1 MIMNQFKP
9 WEEAGSHDDNESNWL
24 ASPDD
29 SHWRVLT
36 VDDDGDF
43 QDSIQFALMDAEVLG
58 KPIHLERVNSF
69 AEASTMLAKRNDF
82 AVVLVDVVMETE
94 DAGLRLI
101 NAVRDI
107 LGVSETR
114 FILLTGQPGRA
125 PIDRVM
131 QEYDLSDYCL
141 KADLMHRGLV
151 NILTGAIRNYHNLV
165 TLSVARKGLQLIIE
179 SSSRLQGMRKLQDI
193 AVATLE
199 EIAKLI
205 EVPNEGLVCVKQTK
219 DLGISAKG
227 HSRGPI
233 TIGACGRLSG
243 FINKTIFDLPIEPIR
258 EAVLKSIEQKKNI
271 GTDEYQVLYFPESA
285 SLAEFAVYV
294 ETQRALSDT
303 ERGLLQVFAAN
314 ASKGFGNVALVSKLD
329 KLAYEDELL
338 HIPNRSALLREI
350 GLYRKLGNARYGQM
364 VLIDLDGFSVLNNLF
379 GSGFGN
385 QVLEAVAKRLLIHFN
400 STCMVARLQS
410 DVFAILGA
418 VEDVSVSKVRQL
430 FKTNFEIDQSF
441 HHLSACFTEISL
453 SNSSYSAADLV
464 RAGLAALRCA
474 KTLGPNSVF
483 DYSPE
488 VERLAVK
495 RYETLSALEN
505 AINQDQLDVHFQ
517 PIIALETGRVYG
529 AEALIRWPTDDGFIP
544 PDEFIPLAE
553 ESSHIHGIGERVT
566 QRVIQ
571 ALNQL
576 KQKQMERLVLSINL
590 SARQLESSETVE
602 KMIEELE
609 ASRIDMRRLSLEVTE
624 TSVMKSFS
632 KARLALT
639 RFRELGGLVS
649 IDDFGTGLSSLAY
662 LFELP
667 ADHLKIDRM
676 FVRDL
681 ESSQKSRAMA
691 QVIIELARRVNMTV
705 VAEGVETEYQVDWLS
720 SHGCH
725 YAQGW
730 YFAKALPLD
739 EFTQWVGNFKQG

>member
-1 MIMNQFKP
+1 MNQFKP
-9 WEEAGSHDDNESNWL
+9 WDNSEKNDSDAGNWL
-24 ASPDD
+24 ATEEFT
-29 SHWRVLT
+29 HWRVLS
-36 VDDDGDF
+36 VDDDSDF

-58 KPIHLERVNSF
+58 KPIHLERVGSF
-69 AEASTMLAKRNDF
+69 AEASTLLAKRNDF

-107 LGVSETR
+107 LGVTETR

-141 KADLMHRGLV
+141 KSDLMHRGLV
-151 NILTGAIRNYHNLV
+151 NILTGAIRNYHNLM
-165 TLSVARKGLQLIIE
+165 TLAVARKGLQLIIE

-193 AVATLE
+193 AIATLE

-205 EVPNEGLVCVKQTK
+205 HVPNEGLVCVKQTK
-219 DLGISAKG
+219 DLSIAANGQ
-227 HSRGPI
+227 SRGPI

-243 FINKTIFDLPIEPIR
+243 FVNKTVYELPVEPIK
-258 EAVLKSIEQKKNI
+258 EAVLQSIEQRRNI
-271 GTDEYQVLYFPESA
+271 SSDEFQVLYFPESA

-294 ETQRALSDT
+294 ETKRQLSDT
-303 ERGLLQVFAAN
+303 EKGLLQVFAAN

-329 KLAYEDELL
+329 KVAYEDELL

-350 GLYRKLGNARYGQM
+350 GLYRKLGNARHSQL
-364 VLIDLDGFSVLNNLF
+364 VLLDLDGFSVLNNLF

-385 QVLEAVAKRLLIHFN
+385 QVLEAVAKRLLKHFSPYN
-400 STCMVARLQS
+400 MVARLQS
-410 DVFAILGA
+410 DVFAIVGSND
-418 VEDVSVSKVRQL
+418 DVSVGKVRAL
-430 FKTNFEIDQSF
+430 FKDNFEIDQSF
-441 HHLSACFTEISL
+441 HHLGACFTEISL
-453 SNSSYSAADLV
+453 SNSSYSPADLV

-474 KTLGPNSVF
+474 KMMGPNSVF

-505 AINQDQLDVHFQ
+505 AISHDQLEVHFQ
-517 PIIALETGRVYG
+517 PVISLDTGGIYG
-529 AEALIRWPTDDGFIP
+529 AEALIRWPTDEGYIP

-566 QRVIQ
+566 HRVVQ
-571 ALNQL
+571 ALCQL
-576 KQKQMERLVLSINL
+576 KALKLDHFVVSINL
-590 SARQLESSETVE
+590 SARQLESANAVETL
-602 KMIEELE
+602 IEVMQ
-609 ASRIDMRRLSLEVTE
+609 ASKVDMRRVALEVTE

-632 KARLALT
+632 KAKTVLSQ
-639 RFRELGGLVS
+639 FREVGGLVS

-681 ESSQKSRAMA
+681 ETSQQSRAMA
-691 QVIIELARRVNMTV
+691 QVIIELARRVGMTV
-705 VAEGVETEYQVDWLS
+705 VAEGVETASQIEWLKA
-720 SHGCH
+720 HGCQ

-730 YFAKALPLD
+730 YYARAMPLD
-739 EFTQWVGNFKQG
+739 EFVEWSKRFQKSDS